1 MTPPDSRPPEVTV
14 LLPCLNE
21 EKTLPFCIE
30 EIKMT
35 FESNHLHGEILVADN
50 GSTDNSKA
58 LATSL
63 GARVV
68 DVAEK
73 GYGNALHYGILAARA
88 DYVVMG
94 DADGSYNFS
103 HTPALLEKL
112 RDGAHLVMGN
122 RFAGGIDPG
131 AMPWKNKHLGNPAL
145 SLIGR
150 VLFNIPTHDFHCGLR
165 GVNKAHYQKLDL
177 NSTGME
183 YASEMVIKFAI
194 MKSRIDEVPTVL
206 RKDLRDTAPHLRPW
220 RDGWRHLRLMLALA
234 PDKALRIPGWAIT
247 ILGLLSWAVL
257 LPGTLPFLGVRF
269 DIHSLLFASLLLAIG
284 PMLLFLG
291 SFARIYAIETGLLP
305 NRKSLLQKDGSAEWL
320 SIFGAVCLLAGA
332 VLGGIAVSQWLDQG
346 LGDLDPSRT
355 MRWAIPSATLLQLGA
370 QSLAMSMV
378 VHLIQIPLRSRAVR

>member
-1 MTPPDSRPPEVTV
+1 
-14 LLPCLNE
+14 
-21 EKTLPFCIE
+21 
-30 EIKMT
+30 
-35 FESNHLHGEILVADN
+35 
-50 GSTDNSKA
+50 
-58 LATSL
+58 
-63 GARVV
+63 
-68 DVAEK
+68 
-73 GYGNALHYGILAARA
+73 
-88 DYVVMG
+88 MG